1 MSNDELL
8 QSVQEGAGMK
18 ALDDL
23 VIRSPRSG
31 KVLVRVGLR
40 VSLKFR
46 DGHTLDKRLAM
57 VEMWHSYYDTFKEH
71 LSHWQK
77 PDATRLTKLKN
88 EFPPFEQLAR
98 DISTDQHF
106 DGCLWGFPNEET
118 LAQPALYEVGGLCL
132 KSLKQNKNSYVD
144 ANIPAS
150 WAVAK
155 GWDRFRELVQHWC
168 DILQAI
174 HGTAGPSLLFEPAMG
189 SIYLEDAYGLLKRFP
204 SLDHEESGLWSNE
217 VGDNIHKIRTINWLT
232 VLGEPL
238 IAEIGGRETMRTALH
253 DERPILDCP
262 MFDYEGG
269 TVIQAGGEPELG
281 DLNFGFV
288 PETYRKVAQL
298 TKPLRFE
305 GYRSGALAGV
315 PKPLDNLE
323 ETRSWIARFD

>member
-8 QSVQEGAGMK
+8 QSVQEGAGVK

-46 DGHTLDKRLAM
+46 DGHTLEKRLAI
-57 VEMWHSYYDTFKEH
+57 VEMWRSYYETFKEN

-77 PDATRLTKLKN
+77 PDATRLTKLKD

-98 DISTDQHF
+98 NNSADQHF
-106 DGCLWGFPNEET
+106 GGCLWGFPDGKAVAE
-118 LAQPALYEVGGLCL
+118 PAKYYIGGIGI
-132 KSLKQNKNSYVD
+132 KSLHANENSYTE
-144 ANIPAS
+144 AHIPIS
-150 WAVAK
+150 WAVTN
-155 GWDRFRELVQHWC
+155 GWDRFRELVQNWC
-168 DILQAI
+168 DILQPV

-189 SIYLEDAYGLLKRFP
+189 SSYLNNAYGLLKRFP
-204 SLDHEESGLWSNE
+204 GLDHEESGLWSNQ
-217 VGDNIHKIRTINWLT
+217 VKDHVHKIRTINWLT

-269 TVIQAGGEPELG
+269 TVMQAGGEPELG
-281 DLNFGFV
+281 DLNFGFI
-288 PETYRKVAQL
+288 PETYRNVARV

-305 GYRSGALAGV
+305 EYRSGALAGV